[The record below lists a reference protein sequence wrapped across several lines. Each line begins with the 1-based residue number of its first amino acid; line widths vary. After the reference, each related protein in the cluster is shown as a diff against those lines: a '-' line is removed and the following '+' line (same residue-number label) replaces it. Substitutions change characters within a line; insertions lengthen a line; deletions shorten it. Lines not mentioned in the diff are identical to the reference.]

1 MEQKTLEKVSKSWP
15 SNLSGAIEQSYDFT
29 IETSLYPLQ
38 WLIYIFNS
46 AVVNTK
52 LPVVTI
58 GSGKSYTIF

>member
-15 SNLSGAIEQSYDFT
+15 SNLSGAIERSYDFT

-38 WLIYIFNS
+38 WLIYVFNS
-46 AVVNTK
+46 VVNTE